1 MYPYCIKSIGFRIYG
16 NLEEVY
22 LLVAVIYG
30 IMCGCVDCITYGT
43 HLGCDVG
50 PSTNTNDV

>member
-30 IMCGCVDCITYGT
+30 IMCGCVDCITYCT
-43 HLGCDVG
+43 HLGCDLG